1 MEKVEHLSCQIAGG
15 VAEVRVDRPERRNAL
30 TDTMYRGLTRWLL
43 ALDDDPAVRCIV
55 IRGTNGVFTSG
66 SDIRCFLD
74 RTPLE
79 RERHFQL
86 VADLATTPSRIGK
99 PVIAAI
105 QGFALGGGTGLTA
118 ACDLA
123 VAEEGSVFGLP
134 EIKVGFWPCTI
145 APVVVRAVG
154 PRKAYEMALLGD
166 RFSAEEA
173 LAIGLVNRVVP
184 AASFEDEVGAM
195 AARIASFSAVAVQTG
210 KRVFQ
215 QSLDL
220 EFEKAVRFMGR
231 AMALNTTTDD
241 AGEGIAAFL
250 EKREPHWTDR

>member
-1 MEKVEHLSCQIAGG
+1 MERVDHLSCEISAG
-15 VAEVRVDRPERRNAL
+15 VAEVRIDRPERRNAL
-30 TDTMYRGLTRWLL
+30 TDKMYRGLARWLV
-43 ALDDDPAVRCIV
+43 ALDDDPTVRCIV
-55 IRGTNGVFTSG
+55 IRGANGVFTSG
-66 SDIRCFLD
+66 SDISCFLD

-99 PVIAAI
+99 PVIAAV

-123 VAEEGSVFGLP
+123 IAEEGSVFGLP

-145 APVVVRAVG
+145 TPVVVRALG
-154 PRKAYEMALLGD
+154 PRKTYEMALLGD
-166 RFSAEEA
+166 RFGAEEA
-173 LAIGLVNRVVP
+173 MAIGLVNRVVP
-184 AASFEDEVGAM
+184 ASSFEDEVRAM

-231 AMALNTTTDD
+231 AMALNSATDD
-241 AGEGIAAFL
+241 AKEGIAAFL
-250 EKREPHWTDR
+250 EKRQPHWTDR